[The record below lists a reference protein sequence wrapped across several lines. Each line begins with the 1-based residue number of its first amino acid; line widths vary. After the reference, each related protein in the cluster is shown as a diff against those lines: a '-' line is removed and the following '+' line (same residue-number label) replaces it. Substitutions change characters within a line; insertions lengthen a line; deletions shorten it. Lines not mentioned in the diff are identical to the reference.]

1 MLRYMYLSHKICVS
15 LETISSVTG
24 TVTKYIFCSLKSQG
38 TIKKLRKE
46 NSLFI
51 LKSHTL
57 FVLQAFKVKND

>member
-1 MLRYMYLSHKICVS
+1 MYLSRKICVS